1 MRIKKSFFIKKGFS
15 MPVYLWEGVTR
26 KDELKKGEIEAADE
40 LAVRTFL
47 RRQGFKSLEIKKKPK
62 DLTEYLPFL
71 AGKVKEKNVVVFCRV
86 FSTMI
91 SAGLPLIQC
100 LDLLAQ
106 QESNKAFAKIIRE
119 IKEDIEGGT
128 SLTDALKKYPKV
140 FDELFTNLIAAGEAG
155 GVLDVVLERLS
166 NYMEKAMKLKS
177 RVKGAMVY
185 PASILL
191 ISLGV
196 VALLLIK
203 VIPVF
208 RGMFES
214 MGGELPPLTA
224 VMIAASDFAQS
235 YWWIILGILVL
246 IYVIYNRVYKIEKG
260 RWAIDSLLLKMP
272 LFGELLKKVAVA
284 KFSRTLATM
293 LSSGV
298 SILEGLSIVSKTS
311 GNVVVE
317 DALLKTRQSIS
328 GGESIAGPLE
338 ASGLFP
344 PMVVQM
350 IAVGEA
356 TGALDSM
363 LSKIA
368 DFYDDEVDAAVSA
381 MMTLMEPLMIVFLG
395 GIVGTMIVAMY
406 LPIFKMAA
414 LIG

>member
-1 MRIKKSFFIKKGFS
+1 

-62 DLTEYLPFL
+62 DLAEYLPFL
-71 AGKVKEKNVVVFCRV
+71 AGKVKEKNVAVFCRV

-235 YWWIILGILVL
+235 YWWIILSILVL

>member
-1 MRIKKSFFIKKGFS
+1 

-338 ASGLFP
+338 SSGLFP

>member
-1 MRIKKSFFIKKGFS
+1 

-26 KDELKKGEIEAADE
+26 KNELKKGEIEAAGE

-235 YWWIILGILVL
+235 YWWIILSILVL

-338 ASGLFP
+338 SSGLFP